1 MIQINKIWVDAVVA
15 LYWYFSQRREIPW
28 EKVPYVPRPALIAD
42 PVTAW
47 GKRQPKHAERR
58 SILEKV
64 SREQILPLPES
75 KLRPLEPYVS
85 TREKNRERILNE
97 VKRQEYIREVGG
109 TRAMATSSD
118 SMDLLLPRL
127 HGTTGVKEH
136 KRHLYFKEPGYA
148 YY

>member
-1 MIQINKIWVDAVVA
+1 MP
-15 LYWYFSQRREIPW
+15 F
-28 EKVPYVPRPALIAD
+28 VPRPALIAD

-64 SREQILPLPES
+64 SREQILPLPEG

-97 VKRQEYIREVGG
+97 VKRQEYVREVGG

-127 HGTTGVKEH
+127 HGTTGVKEP
-136 KRHLYFKEPGYA
+136 KRHLFFKEPGYA